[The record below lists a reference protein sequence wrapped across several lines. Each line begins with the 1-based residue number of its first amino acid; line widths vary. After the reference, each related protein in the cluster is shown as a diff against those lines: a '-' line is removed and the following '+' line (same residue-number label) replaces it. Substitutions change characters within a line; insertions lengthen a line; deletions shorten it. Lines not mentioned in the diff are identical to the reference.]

1 MDLSVSIRSGVG
13 SRVVGRVINL
23 SEGGMLVATA
33 RGDEVGEL
41 ADFELLGPTF
51 RYAGRARLAHREEGA
66 LGLRFLS
73 WDGPATRSL
82 RALVDARLR
91 AQQQLESD
99 RRVGAGQLVG

>member
-1 MDLSVSIRSGVG
+1 MAHVRRFPRITDTMD
-13 SRVVGRVINL
+13 
-23 SEGGMLVATA
+23 
-33 RGDEVGEL
+33 
-41 ADFELLGPTF
+41 
-51 RYAGRARLAHREEGA
+51 
-66 LGLRFLS
+66 LRFLS